1 MPEHRPL
8 RSRAPIISNDKLMRV
23 QTTCLLVIAGGIAAA
38 ALYLLQPVMIPLALA
53 LVIAYALA
61 PGVDFLTERAH
72 LPRMIAVL
80 LTLAVVAVVFGGM
93 GYLVGD
99 SIDAV
104 IDSSDAYEQTLIKLG
119 HEIGLPLKA
128 GDLAIDPAALK
139 GNSWKVE
146 LWRYAADAPLGKW
159 ASNLADG
166 LVGMLSTLSL
176 VIIFALFMLVSDTQ
190 ADFYSLRARVA
201 RRVKRYLAVKFLL
214 SLMTGILVGVSLW
227 LIGIELALLIGVLT
241 FALNFIP
248 NVGSLIAIALPL
260 PLAFL
265 ADDPGTTLL
274 LVLLIPGLIQFVVGN
289 ILEPRYLGHEMRL
302 HPVSVLAALVF
313 WGMLWGIPGL
323 LLAVPLTTAVH
334 IAAGE
339 TELTRPIADLLSG
352 RFLHPDQPEPPP
364 TLPPQPAIRSGETA
378 VDPA

>member
-1 MPEHRPL
+1 MAEHRPL
-8 RSRAPIISNDKLMRV
+8 RSRTPAIPTDKLIRV
-23 QTTCLLVIAGGIAAA
+23 QTTCLLIIAGGITAA

-53 LVIAYALA
+53 LVMAYALA
-61 PGVDFLTERAH
+61 PLVDLLTGRLH
-72 LPRMIAVL
+72 LPRLAAAL
-80 LTLAVVAVVFGGM
+80 TTLALVAGFFGGI

-104 IDSSDAYEQTLIKLG
+104 IDSGDAYEQTLIGLG
-119 HEIGLPLKA
+119 HQIGLPLEK
-128 GDLAIDPAALK
+128 GDLAIDEAALQ
-139 GNSWKVE
+139 GSGWKVE
-146 LWRYAADAPLGKW
+146 LWRYAADAPVGQW
-159 ASNLADG
+159 ASSLADG
-166 LVGMLSTLSL
+166 VMGMLSTLGL
-176 VIIFALFMLVSDTQ
+176 VIIFALFMLVSDAR

-201 RRVKRYLAVKFLL
+201 RRVKRYLAAKFLL
-214 SLMTGILVGVSLW
+214 SLITGILVGTSLW
-227 LIGIELALLIGVLT
+227 LIGIELAFLIGVLT

-265 ADDPGTTLL
+265 DPEPGKTLL
-274 LVLLIPGLIQFVVGN
+274 LVLLIPGLIQLIVGN
-289 ILEPRYLGHEMRL
+289 ILEPRYLGNEMRL

-313 WGMLWGIPGL
+313 WGMLWGVPGL

-352 RFLHPDQPEPPP
+352 RFLRPDEPEPPP
-364 TLPPQPAIRSGETA
+364 TLPPHKAIEAREGA
-378 VDPA
+378 